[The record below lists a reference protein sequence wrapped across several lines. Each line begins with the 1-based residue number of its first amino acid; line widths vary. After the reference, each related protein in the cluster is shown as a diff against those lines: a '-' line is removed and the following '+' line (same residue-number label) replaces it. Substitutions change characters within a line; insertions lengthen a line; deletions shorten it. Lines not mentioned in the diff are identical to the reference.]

1 MMKILVPID
10 GSENSKLA
18 LEKAKELAKLSNGE
32 VMILTVVKDVA
43 SQLYTLENK
52 DREEIK
58 RVFEEQGQEVINEAK
73 EMIKGCSDK
82 IQTTILKGDPAQE
95 IIKMAEEGKYDLIIM
110 GNRGLNAFSRVMIGS
125 VSNKVL
131 NHVGTSVLIVK

>member
-1 MMKILVPID
+1 MKILVPID
-10 GSENSKLA
+10 GSDNSKLA
-18 LEKAKELAKLSNGE
+18 LEKAKELAKLTNGE
-32 VMILTVVKDVA
+32 IMILTVIKDVS

-58 RVFEEQGQEVINEAK
+58 RVFEEQGAEVIRES
-73 EMIKGCSDK
+73 EELIKGCTDK
-82 IQTTILKGDPAQE
+82 IKTKILKGDPAQE
-95 IIKMAEEGKYDLIIM
+95 IIKMAEEGEYDLIIM

-131 NHVGTSVLIVK
+131 HHVNTSVLIVK